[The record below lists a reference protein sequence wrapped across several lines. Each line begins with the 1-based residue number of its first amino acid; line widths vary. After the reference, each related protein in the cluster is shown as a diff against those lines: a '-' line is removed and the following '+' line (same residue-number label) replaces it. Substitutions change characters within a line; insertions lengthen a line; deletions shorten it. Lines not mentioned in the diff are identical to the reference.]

1 MRGVSRRWARLAW
14 HGAVLGL
21 IVFAAWKFID
31 LDEFSSALA
40 GLHWAWLAALLGIAT
55 ADRFLMA
62 GKWLQ
67 LLRHVNS
74 AATFPAVLSAYYQV
88 AFVQRVVPSSLT
100 GDVLRAMLISRRFH
114 GTSGVLAS
122 MVVEK
127 LMAMVA
133 SAFVA
138 LSGLAVALFHQ
149 LDSEHWWLLALI
161 PVMLAVLLA
170 GLALSHHRPL
180 AARVLRL
187 VPARTRP
194 SLERVYELY
203 ASFSAAPGLLSLH
216 FFYCVVEQVLTVLL
230 WLFAAIAI
238 GVDASPVTL
247 FAALSV
253 AHCLRKYAIILEGWL
268 FGEFT
273 LVLIVALFG
282 VPQSEALAF
291 SLLAHVCG
299 TVATL
304 PGAVLFSRSAVR
316 LADLKRYARRSPVP
330 EADTGHPEPV
340 RKP

>member
-1 MRGVSRRWARLAW
+1 MGGGLKRSGRLAW
-14 HGAVLGL
+14 HSAVLGL
-21 IVFAAWKFID
+21 VLFAAWKFID
-31 LDEFSSALA
+31 FGEFSSALA
-40 GLHWAWLAALLGIAT
+40 GMHWAWLAALLALAT

-67 LLRHVNS
+67 LLKHVNS
-74 AATFPAVLSAYYQV
+74 TATFPAVLSAYYQV

-100 GDVLRAMLISRRFH
+100 GDALRAILISRRFH

-127 LMAMVA
+127 LVAMVA

-138 LSGLAVALFHQ
+138 LSGLAVLIFHRQ
-149 LDSEHWWLLALI
+149 DSPHGWLLGLI

-170 GLALSHHRPL
+170 GLALSLHSPL

-187 VPARTRP
+187 MPARIRP
-194 SLERVYELY
+194 PLERIYQLY
-203 ASFSAAPGLLSLH
+203 TSFAAAPGMLAIH
-216 FFYCVVEQVLTVLL
+216 FVYCVLEQVVTVLL
-230 WLFAAIAI
+230 WLVAAIAV

-304 PGAVLFSRSAVR
+304 PGAVLFSRSAVS
-316 LADLKRYARRSPVP
+316 LADLKRHTRGAPVTDADP
-330 EADTGHPEPV
+330 GHAEAV